1 MCWRLRP
8 YVFEAAATA
17 VPSGAEPLPSG
28 DIYIKRSA
36 EMARK
41 PAIGRAGRST
51 GDPYHIYFHGFS
63 PSYIYLG
70 GCAGDGEAA
79 SPAGARA
86 AGAGNLVWVF
96 APSLVP
102 HLRVMRV
109 ITR

>member
-51 GDPYHIYFHGFS
+51 GDPYHIYTLAVAREMERQYLRRVHERPAPVTWSGSS
-63 PSYIYLG
+63 PLAW
-70 GCAGDGEAA
+70 CHTC
-79 SPAGARA
+79 
-86 AGAGNLVWVF
+86 V
-96 APSLVP
+96 
-102 HLRVMRV
+102 
-109 ITR
+109 

>member
-1 MCWRLRP
+1 MCLRLQQQRCR
-8 YVFEAAATA
+8 A
-17 VPSGAEPLPSG
+17 VPSHCRAE
-28 DIYIKRSA
+28 IYIKRSA

-51 GDPYHIYFHGFS
+51 GDPYHIYGFS

-70 GCAGDGEAA
+70 GCAGDGEAI